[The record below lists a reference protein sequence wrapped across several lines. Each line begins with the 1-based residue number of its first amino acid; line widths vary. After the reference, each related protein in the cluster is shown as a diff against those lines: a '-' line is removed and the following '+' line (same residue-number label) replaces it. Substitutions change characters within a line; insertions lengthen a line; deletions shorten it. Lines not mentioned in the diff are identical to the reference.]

1 MKVVYDLYSDFDIE
15 MHRKTFV
22 AYLEVIINDDGKVMY
37 AVPSHQEKLI
47 ALSCEKLG
55 VTRAELNS
63 MCPREYYF
71 DFMRWLC
78 KISGAMAVWNGK
90 CEFWE
95 PTVKQIGMLRK
106 LKMAGLY
113 EGSIPNTSEMRG
125 EKYSNVQFYEN
136 Y

>member
-1 MKVVYDLYSDFDIE
+1 MTYSVYSEFDIE
-15 MHRKTFV
+15 MHSKTFKE
-22 AYLEVIINDDGKVMY
+22 YLEVIIDADGKVMY
-37 AVPSHQEKLI
+37 AVPSHQEKLGI
-47 ALSCEKLG
+47 S
-55 VTRAELNS
+55 RDELNS

-95 PTVKQIGMLRK
+95 PTVKQIRELRK

-113 EGSIPNTSEMRG
+113 HGSIPNTSEMCG
-125 EKYSNVQFYEN
+125 EK
-136 Y
+136 

>member
-1 MKVVYDLYSDFDIE
+1 MTYSVYSEFDIE
-15 MHRKTFV
+15 MHSKTFKE
-22 AYLEVIINDDGKVMY
+22 YLEVIIDADGKVMY

-47 ALSCEKLG
+47 ALSRAKLG
-55 VTRAELNS
+55 ISREELNS

-95 PTVKQIGMLRK
+95 PTVKQIRALRK

-113 EGSIPNTSEMRG
+113 HGSIPNTSEMCG
-125 EKYSNVQFYEN
+125 EK
-136 Y
+136 